1 MASKKQ
7 LPKGKKAGSGAA
19 TGATPVKARA
29 KSVKKVVDERA
40 IARKTAKPRS
50 SRQDNHGS

>member
-7 LPKGKKAGSGAA
+7 LPKGKKAGSGAVVKA
-19 TGATPVKARA
+19 TKVKARA
-29 KSVKKVVDERA
+29 TSVKKVVDGRA

>member
-7 LPKGKKAGSGAA
+7 LPKGKKAGSGSSIKAA
-19 TGATPVKARA
+19 PVKVKGKVTA
-29 KSVKKVVDERA
+29 KKVDERA
-40 IARKTAKPRS
+40 MARKTAKPRS